1 MEVRIVNL
9 IGPHDPTFLSAL
21 QCQRIARAAL
31 TAWTAH
37 HAVAF
42 EQEARVEWFAEILWT
57 IRDLRH
63 NVLARRCPRSSRVAR
78 KECVPKR
85 AGYSGEVQEVERL
98 EVRCDLAWGTG
109 QHANKCACGSDETT
123 YLKENLHRHR
133 EQHGELP
140 IQPACG

>member
-1 MEVRIVNL
+1 MVRCKRPAIVRARQTTKVQDAPPAGDAVPVEVRIVNL

-98 EVRCDLAWGTG
+98 KVRCDLA
-109 QHANKCACGSDETT
+109 
-123 YLKENLHRHR
+123 
-133 EQHGELP
+133 
-140 IQPACG
+140 